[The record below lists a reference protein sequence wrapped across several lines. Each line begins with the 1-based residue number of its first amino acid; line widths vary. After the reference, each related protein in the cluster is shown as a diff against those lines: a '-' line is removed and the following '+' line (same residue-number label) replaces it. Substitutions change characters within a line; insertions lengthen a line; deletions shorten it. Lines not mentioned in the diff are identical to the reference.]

1 MTLKTCSQSLGK
13 LIPLIILAS
22 LVLNPYPALITSG
35 NLEVQDPPHSL
46 YGDKFNIIKL
56 PLVIGQENTTDTT
69 NTTTPTTTSTTGDT
83 NTTTVAGRPGPW
95 NPILDPGLYFP
106 LALVFSIL
114 GIFSAIWLIFFV
126 ETSQDRTIRERLI
139 GSTIRLVTMS
149 ILLGLAIHF
158 WLLFE
163 PI

>member
-1 MTLKTCSQSLGK
+1 MTLKTFSQVLGK
-13 LIPLIILAS
+13 LMPLIILAS
-22 LVLNPYPALITSG
+22 LVLNPYPTLIISG
-35 NLEVQDPPHSL
+35 NQEVQDSPHFL
-46 YGDKFNIIKL
+46 YGNEFSKIKL
-56 PLVIGQENTTDTT
+56 PLVITQENTTDTT
-69 NTTTPTTTSTTGDT
+69 NTTTSTTTSETEDT
-83 NTTTVAGRPGPW
+83 NTSTIAGGPGPW

-106 LALVFSIL
+106 LALMFSIL
-114 GIFSAIWLIFFV
+114 GILSTIWLIFFV

-139 GSTIRLVTMS
+139 GSTIRLVAMS